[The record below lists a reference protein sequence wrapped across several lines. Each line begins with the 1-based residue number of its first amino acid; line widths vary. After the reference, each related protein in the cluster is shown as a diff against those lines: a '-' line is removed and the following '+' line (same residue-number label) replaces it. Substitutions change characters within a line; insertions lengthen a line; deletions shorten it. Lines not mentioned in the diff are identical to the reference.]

1 MSHGPKAQPHTG
13 LGFVPHTGLD
23 SCADSW
29 FLESMVKIV
38 QWNFS
43 RGDQS
48 CCTMELAFFPNEDFE
63 THLKLYNA
71 VYHLLKVLKD
81 TDVVLHADI
90 V

>member
-1 MSHGPKAQPHTG
+1 
-13 LGFVPHTGLD
+13 
-23 SCADSW
+23 
-29 FLESMVKIV
+29 
-38 QWNFS
+38 
-43 RGDQS
+43 
-48 CCTMELAFFPNEDFE
+48 MELAFFPNEDFE